1 MNMKYD
7 FQLQR
12 FKHFKTVKR
21 LIDSKTDTGGSSG
34 AKCLKLPID

>member
-1 MNMKYD
+1 MKYD

-21 LIDSKTDTGGSSG
+21 LSDAKTGTGGSSR